1 MMRNLQFDKTVASI
15 KNGYDF
21 REHILK
27 VLLSSDYS
35 FLCIFN
41 NYKES
46 DSCLNENNCQKKN
59 LIS

>member
-27 VLLSSDYS
+27 ELLSSDY
-35 FLCIFN
+35 FILCICN

-46 DSCLNENNCQKKN
+46 DSCLNKNNCQKKN

>member
-27 VLLSSDYS
+27 ELLSSDYS
-35 FLCIFN
+35 LLFIFN

-46 DSCLNENNCQKKN
+46 DICLNGNNCQKKN

>member
-27 VLLSSDYS
+27 ELLSSDYF
-35 FLCIFN
+35 FLFIFN

-59 LIS
+59 LIF

>member
-15 KNGYDF
+15 KNGYYF

-27 VLLSSDYS
+27 ELLSSDYS
-35 FLCIFN
+35 FLFIFN

>member
-1 MMRNLQFDKTVASI
+1 MTIQFDKTVASI

-35 FLCIFN
+35 FLCKFN

-46 DSCLNENNCQKKN
+46 DSYLNENNCQTKN
-59 LIS
+59 VIS